1 MAVSQ
6 VICDSDKVTIIEVIN
21 DYDHILKN
29 LLLINNNIME
39 LLVYEFPQTHVTI
52 TKSDIQIE
60 FETSPVPKLMK
71 YGFNNMIDYPELNNI
86 TNDDH
91 YRAGLNFDFERK
103 DPESINSK
111 GSSISGTKS
120 FNQTFCEFW
129 EIMILFELFN
139 YKSIQTSHPE
149 DMTNVISAYNSIID
163 SAKKITVKPYNK
175 SPADLFFH
183 KFSDVDID
191 ENIFTNMLME
201 DLDKLCQNQT
211 TGSNCVVQLFGCQ
224 SQVTVELIYYMISN
238 YEEAYIY
245 KPLIVSDLFDCKYLV
260 MLNLKKKF
268 EKINTKKNN
277 DHYFSKLF
285 NDTIKIPTE
294 MSNVIQCMNSQFL
307 PKKFVSY
314 GIIKKYLD
322 TKVFEGATYHELI
335 EKQNNNSKKWIDMF
349 FTNVSK
355 ALDSLKKSM
364 EITEK
369 SCNFSKQIDD
379 FFA

>member
-1 MAVSQ
+1 MNR
-6 VICDSDKVTIIEVIN
+6 ITNDSG
-21 DYDHILKN
+21 HIRKN

-39 LLVYEFPQTHVTI
+39 LLVYEFPQTHTSI
-52 TKSDIQIE
+52 TKSNIQIE

-71 YGFNNMIDYPELNNI
+71 YGFNNMIDYPELNSI

-91 YRAGLNFDFERK
+91 YKAGLNFDFERK
-103 DPESINSK
+103 DSESINSK
-111 GSSISGTKS
+111 GSSMFGNKI
-120 FNQTFCEFW
+120 FNQTLCEFW
-129 EIMILFELFN
+129 EIMILFELFGC
-139 YKSIQTSHPE
+139 KSIQTSHPD
-149 DMTNVISAYNSIID
+149 DMINVVSVYNSKID
-163 SAKKITVKPYNK
+163 STKKITVKPYNK
-175 SPADLFFH
+175 STSDLFFH
-183 KFSDVDID
+183 KFSDTDID
-191 ENIFTNMLME
+191 ETILTNMLME

-211 TGSNCVVQLFGCQ
+211 TGSNCVIQLFGCQ
-224 SQVTVELIYYMISN
+224 SQIMIELIYYMISN

-245 KPLIVSDLFDCKYLV
+245 KPLIVPDLFDCKYLV

-268 EKINTKKNN
+268 EKFDTKKSN

-294 MSNVIQCMNSQFL
+294 LSNVIQCMNSQIL
-307 PKKFVSY
+307 PKKFLSY

-322 TKVFEGATYHELI
+322 TKVFEGATYRELI
-335 EKQNNNSKKWIDMF
+335 DKQNNNTDKWINMF

-355 ALDSLKKSM
+355 AQDILKKSM

-379 FFA
+379 FFASI